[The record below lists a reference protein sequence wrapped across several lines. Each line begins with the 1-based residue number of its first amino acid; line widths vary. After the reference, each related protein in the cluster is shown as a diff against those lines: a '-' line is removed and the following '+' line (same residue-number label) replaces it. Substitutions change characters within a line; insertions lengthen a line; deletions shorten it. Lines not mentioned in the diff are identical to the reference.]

1 MTNFTELNARE
12 LSNTN
17 GGFVITGSLIVAAV
31 GTVAAGVAT
40 GYAAGKVIKHFC

>member
-17 GGFVITGSLIVAAV
+17 GGFVITGSLIVAAATAI
-31 GTVAAGVAT
+31 GAGVAT